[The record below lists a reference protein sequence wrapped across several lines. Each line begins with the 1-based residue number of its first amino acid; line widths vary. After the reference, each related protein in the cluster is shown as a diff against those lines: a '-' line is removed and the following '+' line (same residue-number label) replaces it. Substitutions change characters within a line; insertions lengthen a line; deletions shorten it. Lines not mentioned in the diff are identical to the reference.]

1 MLWFSLLQYSTER
14 KKNKNTIRITK
25 LLLAK
30 VKGNVVS
37 TQKNS
42 YLKGHK
48 LLLIHQVDLNG
59 KYLGKKDA
67 IALDLIDAG
76 IGDTV
81 LVVQEGAAVMQI
93 LGHRKAPV
101 HTMVVAIV
109 DKISIN

>member
-1 MLWFSLLQYSTER
+1 MT
-14 KKNKNTIRITK
+14 
-25 LLLAK
+25 LAK

-48 LLLIHQVDLNG
+48 LLIVHPIDLNNN
-59 KYLGKKDA
+59 YIGKKDVV
-67 IALDLIDAG
+67 ALDFVDSG

-81 LVVQEGAAVMQI
+81 LLVQEGKAVQQI

-101 HTMVVAIV
+101 HSVIVAVV
-109 DKISIN
+109 DSIDIK